1 MLRLQ
6 GRSPFCQEIH
16 KKHTVG
22 VQQGTLQILNCT
34 IEEWK
39 FHTLVWV
46 ITLSLVTPQ
55 SYSVIFPDDEFE
67 VTWLENG
74 TTIKVFSNHKLKHES
89 LWKCHVLPWCP
100 WILLSLSKCGST
112 GKDVTQLKRHASIQF
127 YSLQVLG
134 IPKSL
139 RIMVL
144 EEAVAV
150 LSNTEANIAV
160 PAFESAPVLV
170 LCLF

>member
-1 MLRLQ
+1 MW
-6 GRSPFCQEIH
+6 G
-16 KKHTVG
+16 
-22 VQQGTLQILNCT
+22 
-34 IEEWK
+34 
-39 FHTLVWV
+39 
-46 ITLSLVTPQ
+46 
-55 SYSVIFPDDEFE
+55 
-67 VTWLENG
+67 
-74 TTIKVFSNHKLKHES
+74 
-89 LWKCHVLPWCP
+89 
-100 WILLSLSKCGST
+100 T

-160 PAFESAPVLV
+160 AAFESAPVPV